1 MTTSGLFSSMRRPG
15 ELADPEVAHGLDSS
29 PQDLGRYADDQPI
42 HQPLSQERGDHLR
55 PSFDQHRADSPLVQ
69 RRQEGDQVYAPSGV
83 GRQAQY
89 GGAEGDLTEKDVE
102 GIRGGSI
109 ADLPLSHVIAL
120 ASTFGVE
127 PSYLVNGYAEAA
139 LDRETV
145 ETLRDDTTR
154 AIARESAHLP
164 DRERRLVLGIV
175 RQFEG
180 ACSPE
185 GDDRGVPSGGR

>member
-1 MTTSGLFSSMRRPG
+1 MSL
-15 ELADPEVAHGLDSS
+15 
-29 PQDLGRYADDQPI
+29 
-42 HQPLSQERGDHLR
+42 
-55 PSFDQHRADSPLVQ
+55 
-69 RRQEGDQVYAPSGV
+69 
-83 GRQAQY
+83 
-89 GGAEGDLTEKDVE
+89 GDLTEKDVE

-109 ADLPLSHVIAL
+109 ADPPLSHVIAL

-154 AIARESAHLP
+154 AIARESAQLP

-185 GDDRGVPSGGR
+185 GDDRRVPSGGR